1 LKHNSNTAF
10 KRLRMLV
17 PLAVSVALLPAC
29 SSNPFASQQ
38 TGSGKQGRV
47 INVTSTPAGATV
59 RADGTKLGVTPL
71 QVDIDASFPR
81 KWVAAEDYG
90 VVHRVSGNL
99 TLEKSGCDD
108 YTVPV
113 SHIAPVED
121 INVTL
126 VCKDDVPEPTPAE
139 TAKPAMS
146 EDMEQRLRKL
156 DKLYRD
162 GVITAEE
169 YKQHRARILGEL

>member
-1 LKHNSNTAF
+1 MEHNRNTAF
-10 KRLRMLV
+10 DRLRMFV
-17 PLAVSVALLPAC
+17 PLAVSIALLPAC
-29 SSNPFASQQ
+29 STNPFSSAQ
-38 TGSGKQGRV
+38 TGSTKHGRI
-47 INVTSTPAGATV
+47 INVTSTPPGATV

-90 VVHRVSGNL
+90 IVHRVSGKL

-113 SHIAPVED
+113 SHIAPAED
-121 INVTL
+121 IDVTL
-126 VCKDDVPEPTPAE
+126 VCKEEVPETTPAE
-139 TAKPAMS
+139 TAKPALS

-162 GVITAEE
+162 GVISAEE